1 VYPLPVVNAG
11 ADITLCDQPI
21 PFTLTGF
28 SPTGGTW
35 SGSTLVT
42 SAGVFTPNGT
52 GTFTL
57 TYTYTDPSTGCV
69 NTDDLVVTVANP
81 QLADAGPDFSICQ
94 NAPSVQLAG
103 FSPSGGTWSGSTMV
117 SSSGL
122 FTPNTVGS
130 FTLTYTYGTGTCL
143 STDDL
148 VVTVNQLPTPSVN
161 SPTICINQQTTLT
174 ANGGVSYLWNT
185 GDATAS
191 ITVTPTITTSYT
203 VTATNQYG
211 CTDSIIGTVTVNPL
225 PTVIA
230 GPDVSLCD
238 QPIPYTLTGFSPV
251 GGSWSGSTQVTS
263 SGVFT
268 PNGVG
273 TITLTYT
280 FTDPQTGC
288 INSDDLV
295 VTVASPQLADAGA
308 DFSICQNAPSI
319 QLAGFSP
326 IGGSWSGS
334 PWVTSSGVFTP
345 SVVGTYTLTYTYG
358 TGTCLSTDDLV
369 VTVNPLPSP
378 TVNNAVICL
387 NQPAILTVNGGLSYL
402 WSTGDIAT
410 SITVSPSITTS
421 YTVTATNQF
430 GCEDSVT
437 GTVTVNP
444 LPVVDAGNDTT
455 YCFQGINVQL
465 PSYATPANGT
475 WFGTGVLN
483 ASGSF
488 DPSIPGIGPHYVYY
502 TFTDANNCTDY
513 DSILVNIVLPS
524 VAEAGPGNVVCIDNG
539 VFSLGGFSP
548 STGGSWSGPGIVN
561 AAAGLFDPT
570 ISGVGTFLL
579 YYEFG
584 VGSCYTKDSTIV
596 IVNPLPNVN
605 AGSDIDTC
613 ISVPPFS
620 LTGFSPLSGG
630 SWSGSG
636 VTPSG
641 LFSPALAGVGSHTLI
656 YEYQEPST
664 SCVNRDSIT
673 VLVNPL
679 PVPGFTVGSVLC
691 LNTPFTITNNT
702 TGATSY
708 LWNFGDGNN
717 SSLFNPTHT
726 YIQTGTYTIS
736 LIATSASACVDS
748 ISFNVQV
755 VVPPTVAFSLS
766 TDDGCGPLLVDIT
779 NNSVS
784 FNPSY
789 LWDFGNGTTGTMIDP
804 LPISYPAGVIGDT
817 TYYITLSTTNL
828 CGSAIVVDSIL
839 VRPSPTAYFGIDFST
854 GCSPLTVNFAN
865 VSYGLPTS
873 YFWDFGDGTTSTDSL
888 PLPHTYFAYTNDTTY
903 YITLIVTNPCGS
915 DTLVDSVT
923 VSPNTVNAF
932 INATPQSGCQ
942 PLTVTFTNF
951 STGGSNYYWDFG
963 DGNTS
968 IGYSV
973 THTYQNPGT
982 YTASF
987 QIDNGCSFDTVY
999 RNITV
1004 YPKPVIDFI
1013 AVPDTVC
1020 IGDIVQF
1027 TNSSTQALTATL
1039 WNFGDGSTS
1048 TLAQPQHAYAAPGT
1062 YNVTL
1067 IGIASQSCSDTVIKT
1082 VVVRTPPLV
1091 SAGFDTVYCNSNTI
1105 VNLSTPSPSGGIW
1118 LGNGIL
1124 NPNTGT
1130 FNPSFVGVGTFQVFY
1145 SYTDVFGC
1153 SNSDTA
1159 LVTVNLPDTVLVG
1172 SDTSVCI
1179 NSNPFLLN
1187 GLPAGGSWSGTLVQP
1202 NGLVTPS
1209 TDGNYTLTYTYGV
1222 GSCLVRDS
1230 LILTVNP
1237 LPVLSVSGNP
1247 TSLCVND
1254 PTVSLLA
1261 TPLGGVW
1268 NGPGLTGN
1276 VFDPSVTGAAQ
1287 VNLVYTFADNN
1298 GCVNSAS
1305 LPIAVNGLP
1314 VVTIANDTSYCLQ
1327 PIPAQ
1332 LPFASPPGGIWSGT
1346 GVTSQTLGTFF
1357 PPNAGLGVHQIY
1369 YSYTDGNNCTN
1380 VDTIL
1385 VTINPPANVDAG
1397 PDTAVCHN
1405 TAAFVLVGSPLGGTW
1420 SGPFVQPGGNF
1431 VPSSVG
1437 THQLIYTFGQGT
1449 CERKDTLYVTVHPLP
1464 PINLAGNIVTHCV
1477 NDPAVSLVASPL
1489 GGIWSGP
1496 GVVGTFFNPSIAGIG
1511 SPFVLSYSFV
1521 DSNSCV
1527 NTALLNMSVLPL
1539 PSVNAGNDTTVC
1551 DQNIAVS
1558 LYGNYGNAGT
1568 WTGAG
1573 VTANG
1578 IFNPQG
1584 IGTYPLVYTYTDP
1597 NGCTDSDTMVVTVI
1611 PPTFAEAGPGLTL
1624 CVDAGNVTMPSFTPG
1639 TGGIWYYPF
1648 GPGVVDAAAGIINPS
1663 LLMQGSTVQTSFV
1676 LYYQYGFGNCL
1687 TTDSTIVVVNPL
1699 PVVNAGADTSSCI
1712 TASPFNLFGFTPN
1725 GGVWSGIG
1733 VVDSL
1738 AGLFDPWLAN
1748 AGTYQ
1753 ITYTYTDPT
1762 TGCQNADYRDVTV
1775 HPQPVAD
1782 YDSSLFEGCQPLP
1795 VNFINQTTGATGYV
1809 WDFGDGNVS
1818 TLSNPLHIYA
1828 DSGQFNVTLYTES
1841 SFGCR
1846 DTAYGTV
1853 VVHPKPVADFT
1864 YTPAFSCVSP
1874 VNVQMQNLS
1883 TDPTGSLW
1891 DFGAQGT
1898 STFIDPSITYAQ
1910 PGSYPI
1916 QLISTS
1922 AFGCKDT
1929 MVKNYEVYPTP
1940 EAIPLIADPTACVGE
1955 PVPFTHAS
1963 LNGVYYQWQFGDGD
1977 STDIASPIHIYS
1989 APGVYSIQLV
1999 VVGAGGCSDTAI
2011 VQNAISVLNTPVASF
2026 NYIKDPDPYN
2036 YGLVHFTNGSSGGT
2050 TYNWDFGDGNTSPLV
2065 NPSHQY
2071 QNYGEYIVTLIVT
2084 NANGC
2089 ADTATQIIYVDY
2101 FKGLFVPNALTPEDG
2116 PEDVRHF
2123 LPKGRGLKRYR
2134 LEIFDSWGNLLWYS
2148 DKLEDGIPVEGWKGT
2163 RMDNGVL
2170 LPQDVYVWKIRA
2182 EFLDGS
2188 LWEGQDR
2195 GDGRKRNTGT
2205 ITLIR

>member
-1 VYPLPVVNAG
+1 
-11 ADITLCDQPI
+11 
-21 PFTLTGF
+21 
-28 SPTGGTW
+28 
-35 SGSTLVT
+35 
-42 SAGVFTPNGT
+42 
-52 GTFTL
+52 
-57 TYTYTDPSTGCV
+57 
-69 NTDDLVVTVANP
+69 
-81 QLADAGPDFSICQ
+81 
-94 NAPSVQLAG
+94 
-103 FSPSGGTWSGSTMV
+103 
-117 SSSGL
+117 
-122 FTPNTVGS
+122 
-130 FTLTYTYGTGTCL
+130 
-143 STDDL
+143 
-148 VVTVNQLPTPSVN
+148 
-161 SPTICINQQTTLT
+161 
-174 ANGGVSYLWNT
+174 
-185 GDATAS
+185 
-191 ITVTPTITTSYT
+191 
-203 VTATNQYG
+203 
-211 CTDSIIGTVTVNPL
+211 
-225 PTVIA
+225 
-230 GPDVSLCD
+230 
-238 QPIPYTLTGFSPV
+238 
-251 GGSWSGSTQVTS
+251 
-263 SGVFT
+263 
-268 PNGVG
+268 
-273 TITLTYT
+273 
-280 FTDPQTGC
+280 
-288 INSDDLV
+288 
-295 VTVASPQLADAGA
+295 
-308 DFSICQNAPSI
+308 
-319 QLAGFSP
+319 
-326 IGGSWSGS
+326 
-334 PWVTSSGVFTP
+334 
-345 SVVGTYTLTYTYG
+345 
-358 TGTCLSTDDLV
+358 
-369 VTVNPLPSP
+369 
-378 TVNNAVICL
+378 
-387 NQPAILTVNGGLSYL
+387 
-402 WSTGDIAT
+402 
-410 SITVSPSITTS
+410 
-421 YTVTATNQF
+421 
-430 GCEDSVT
+430 
-437 GTVTVNP
+437 
-444 LPVVDAGNDTT
+444 
-455 YCFQGINVQL
+455 
-465 PSYATPANGT
+465 
-475 WFGTGVLN
+475 
-483 ASGSF
+483 
-488 DPSIPGIGPHYVYY
+488 
-502 TFTDANNCTDY
+502 
-513 DSILVNIVLPS
+513 
-524 VAEAGPGNVVCIDNG
+524 
-539 VFSLGGFSP
+539 
-548 STGGSWSGPGIVN
+548 
-561 AAAGLFDPT
+561 
-570 ISGVGTFLL
+570 
-579 YYEFG
+579 
-584 VGSCYTKDSTIV
+584 
-596 IVNPLPNVN
+596 
-605 AGSDIDTC
+605 
-613 ISVPPFS
+613 
-620 LTGFSPLSGG
+620 
-630 SWSGSG
+630 
-636 VTPSG
+636 
-641 LFSPALAGVGSHTLI
+641 
-656 YEYQEPST
+656 
-664 SCVNRDSIT
+664 
-673 VLVNPL
+673 
-679 PVPGFTVGSVLC
+679 
-691 LNTPFTITNNT
+691 
-702 TGATSY
+702 
-708 LWNFGDGNN
+708 
-717 SSLFNPTHT
+717 
-726 YIQTGTYTIS
+726 
-736 LIATSASACVDS
+736 
-748 ISFNVQV
+748 V